1 MSDQV
6 ISNNQTDGADRVAA
20 ADKAGKARSNPY
32 IGLFGAKLRG
42 ESSTREQRPTPRLP
56 RSLF

>member
-6 ISNNQTDGADRVAA
+6 ISNQTDGADRVAP

-32 IGLFGAKLRG
+32 NGLFGAKLRG
-42 ESSTREQRPTPRLP
+42 ESSTREQRQTPRLP